1 MSEKVKDDMSR
12 RKALSLLG
20 GALGLALAVDALASE
35 EAEAQA
41 TTETPAAGTET
52 PETGGTA
59 GMKRRQSRRAGRHQR
74 RHQRRTGE
82 PAAPAA
88 PAANPQ

>member
-1 MSEKVKDDMSR
+1 MSEKVKDDISR

-20 GALGLALAVDALASE
+20 GALGLALAVDAFESE
-35 EAEAQA
+35 KVEAQA
-41 TTETPAAGTET
+41 TTETPAPAT
-52 PETGGTA
+52 ETGGTA

-82 PAAPAA
+82 PAAPAT
-88 PAANPQ
+88 PAANPPQ